1 MCYKNNT
8 KIKINETT
16 SRYLER
22 MYYTNKSYE
31 SFICILARSYSNC
44 KSGHLQDMIDKYR
57 QDYQK
62 GCIEFNL
69 AVDKIIYET
78 AGYHPVDYRYSF
90 DFDRGVG
97 ELEWN

>member
-1 MCYKNNT
+1 
-8 KIKINETT
+8 
-16 SRYLER
+16 
-22 MYYTNKSYE
+22 
-31 SFICILARSYSNC
+31 
-44 KSGHLQDMIDKYR
+44 MIDKYR

-78 AGYHPVDYRYSF
+78 VGYHPVDYRYSF